1 MNPARAWLLLTT
13 RSTGVELTPGGFGS
27 IKPADVALALKGL
40 SRERFLLGMAALAG
54 DRDVLADLHA
64 YVTIDVI
71 VRAERERWETD
82 RGGQVCRSLAG
93 LALFETLNGTRCHV
107 CSGRGTVDPEYLRL
121 RDLPADQRLREQHL
135 ARVEDQIATEQLREA
150 RRQRSRIERR
160 IRSANR
166 KGTSEEARELRELSA
181 RIEALEAETA
191 ALRESVPCRTCK
203 GTGRHTL
210 TAAERA
216 RIVHCSR
223 SSWYR
228 HWDERYARVHA
239 ELEGWVSDCLRHVR
253 RRMAER
259 AA

>member
-13 RSTGVELTPGGFGS
+13 RSTGVELTPGGFGAV
-27 IKPADVALALKGL
+27 KPADVALALKGL

-54 DRDVLADLHA
+54 DRDVIADLHA
-64 YVTIDVI
+64 YVTTEVI

-93 LALFETLNGTRCHV
+93 LVLFEILNGTRCHV

-121 RDLPADQRLREQHL
+121 RDLPEHERAAAQRIARIDEQV
-135 ARVEDQIATEQLREA
+135 AIEELREA

-160 IRSANR
+160 IRDANR
-166 KGTSEEARELRELSA
+166 KGTSEEARLLRELAA

-191 ALRESVPCRTCK
+191 AVRESVPCRTCK
-203 GTGRHTL
+203 GSGRHVL

-223 SSWYR
+223 STWYR
-228 HWDERYARVHA
+228 HWDERYAGLHA

-253 RRMAER
+253 RRMSER